1 MTTAAVAAV
10 AAAGGAVWGVRRG
23 RAAAAAPPVTPPISL
38 APPELP
44 AVSRPPAQPDEPRPA
59 TTPRRYAIVA
69 LALIATAV
77 VVGVLATT
85 LDRPANVD
93 PTARI
98 APASSNVPAWP
109 PTTTSTWAPPT
120 TSPSSWAVPA
130 ISPTTTA
137 PAPAP
142 VGGVLPPNGSVV
154 MRGDSGEDM
163 TLTVT
168 RVDNPAPARD
178 PDNPSGPELPLR
190 IGYRLVAIHVLVKN
204 TGGVPFLTDI
214 EKHTWL
220 VDKAGH
226 TYPRNNEM
234 TDARQLHPASTL
246 HPESW
251 NGHVIVVEIK
261 GNIEITRFR
270 LSLHPDVAK
279 QTQDWRLT

>member
-1 MTTAAVAAV
+1 MP
-10 AAAGGAVWGVRRG
+10 R
-23 RAAAAAPPVTPPISL
+23 L
-38 APPELP
+38 
-44 AVSRPPAQPDEPRPA
+44 PAQPDGPLPA
-59 TTPRRYAIVA
+59 TTPWRYAVVA
-69 LALIATAV
+69 SALIATAV
-77 VVGVLATT
+77 VVGVLAVTR
-85 LDRPANVD
+85 DRPADVD
-93 PTARI
+93 PPARI
-98 APASSNVPAWP
+98 AVAGSNVPPA
-109 PTTTSTWAPPT
+109 TTSTWAPPAT
-120 TSPSSWAVPA
+120 APSSYWAAPVM
-130 ISPTTTA
+130 SPTTTA
-137 PAPAP
+137 SPPAP
-142 VGGVLPPNGSVV
+142 VGGVLPPNGSVM

-190 IGYRLVAIHVLVKN
+190 IGHRLVSIHMLVKN

-226 TYPRNNEM
+226 TYPRNIEM
-234 TDARQLHPASTL
+234 TDARQLHPASIL

-251 NGHVIVVEIK
+251 NGRVIVFDIK

-270 LSLHPDVAK
+270 LSLHPGVAK